1 MQEPDIQAIVETVLA
16 ELQAAEGATVDTAQA
31 APEADRPAGATDSDG
46 PQIDLDDPTL
56 PAEYVEVP
64 DHPLVG
70 ATLLI
75 THEGRPAEYVVS
87 EGGPIGVACTPRRSH
102 YQFLQPSETYRFV
115 FDGLQYTSFSPAE
128 LFRHRT
134 HHWLRVAGELVA
146 EVDYVADVH
155 DQELQLAVWTGR
167 IRSNQIVF
175 RVG

>member
-1 MQEPDIQAIVETVLA
+1 MAAAQNPVLVSR
-16 ELQAAEGATVDTAQA
+16 LQAA
-31 APEADRPAGATDSDG
+31 ADRFAEPGEVQLVWELQNVSPKPIFLFRDRFD
-46 PQIDLDDPTL
+46 

-87 EGGPIGVACTPRRSH
+87 EGGPIGIACTPRRAH
-102 YQFLQPSETYRFV
+102 YELLQPSETYRFV

-155 DQELQLAVWTGR
+155 DPELQLAVWTGR